1 MADVRS
7 VNQMLADTFE
17 PKRSNRWF
25 FQFADDVLPQF
36 IAKTFA
42 RPTFTQESVT
52 IDYIN
57 SKRYL
62 AGKFEWGTIA
72 MTLADPIAPSAAQKV
87 MEWARLAHETIS
99 GRDGY
104 AAFYK
109 KDFSLNLMDPVGVTV
124 EQWDIKGAWI
134 TDADFGGLDYTSG
147 DPVEISLTV
156 RPDECILRY

>member
-42 RPTFTQESVT
+42 RPTFTQESVV

-57 SKRYL
+57 SKRFL
-62 AGKFEWGTIA
+62 AGKWTWNTMT
-72 MTLADPIAPSAAQKV
+72 MTLLAPQ
-87 MEWARLAHETIS
+87 
-99 GRDGY
+99 
-104 AAFYK
+104 
-109 KDFSLNLMDPVGVTV
+109 
-124 EQWDIKGAWI
+124 
-134 TDADFGGLDYTSG
+134 
-147 DPVEISLTV
+147 
-156 RPDECILRY
+156 